1 MTWNPGADVV
11 EVTRGPQQAG
21 GAGGFYRAFGETLR
35 GLRTTLGE
43 LASPVTTVQYPEE
56 KIPVYP
62 RFRGR
67 HRLHVFED
75 TLRDHAPKPG
85 AWGILLAMG
94 PGFCSELVLL
104 RAPEA
109 PA

>member
-35 GLRTTLGE
+35 GLRTTLGQ

-56 KIPVYP
+56 NAV
-62 RFRGR
+62 
-67 HRLHVFED
+67 V
-75 TLRDHAPKPG
+75 
-85 AWGILLAMG
+85 LA
-94 PGFCSELVLL
+94 STK
-104 RAPEA
+104 AHNAA
-109 PA
+109 PAQPTIDLTFERAHCIRILGEGTDRWAGYPEWHRRINT